1 MSNENIVGFE
11 NSSSS
16 DDERTDNGN
25 EQQQISEI
33 DVTNE
38 LASIVE
44 SPQNQLSTNQSNS
57 NASTSL
63 TVYQQF
69 NIGKKWVFISI
80 LQNVVCRL

>member
-33 DVTNE
+33 DITNE